1 MSAKPEQYDLF
12 NKTLDLLYKDP
23 KSVNDNIL
31 SQIDS
36 TGDYLESAYSVDD
49 SYDPSKFKRERDY
62 EIEKLSTS
70 SEDETMY
77 GYQPPSWMPD
87 WVKAGYQNSITGLT
101 ERIKKQQPIK
111 EYDLNLLEDVGA
123 TLISFIQPL
132 DIATIVAGGGIG
144 GFAAKSAIK
153 EGTKQAIKQ
162 GLKKTA
168 TKKLI
173 ASKIDDKVAMQM
185 LGDAP
190 DKAFKMMVKSGIK
203 EVSARRAIKNAA
215 PRVAHKALIQGAGGG
230 TGLGFYSGLSTAL
243 ATKIQDGD
251 VDEVLA
257 LKEGLKGAVLGAV
270 TSGTQPVARSFFNKL
285 KPATTKTQKF
295 AQETAVKAI
304 ETAEFGT
311 IAPVLSGEDINVEGY
326 VHAAATIGGLTAQR
340 YAFKAAKKGFD
351 TMRSKKYDSIMDA
364 ETAAR
369 WVMEKQPDA
378 EKKIPSFRKATE
390 SEEVF
395 INKNNRKYDNLKF
408 NDKDKKVTL
417 RDKETQKEEIVSYDD
432 FNRAMFRR
440 ESSAKTPEGLAK
452 GRNAKITKLQKLLG
466 LSDDKIKEYAGAVK
480 LEGSLDKKDPR
491 GLKGLTAIEQ
501 VKLLNELRHEKRVF
515 DLKDSFTK
523 SGWEGDL
530 LPKKRFL
537 DDLLPTMPK
546 AWRQS
551 KNRVTTQLGELAIRE
566 FNKADA
572 LELTTLGTFIQEL
585 KATGLLEGGLFKKK
599 KQNEKASKIADALE
613 DPRYNPNNTKLG
625 RELPYFDEV
634 LRIKKVLKNIWD
646 RAEEAGVNLGKYEEN
661 YFPKM
666 IKPEF
671 LAKFTKDIAKIGSE
685 NPSLLFDKNSVN
697 KKSFQDVV
705 SSYIK
710 NKKLDPNTILV
721 LEDLGGVKKRKVKD
735 SKGNVIETIIID
747 NPKEY
752 NRKVSKALHELNER
766 VTVEYHN
773 VAKNAEISRTADRI
787 PKQFLERDARLVLAR
802 YTKQLARRISFVEM
816 FGSRGE
822 KMYGRIAG
830 VRQAAKQQISQN
842 FKLSQ
847 RLSEEARLLDQ
858 LFKSYTNQIEID
870 RTYNWKTPTARKFWS
885 DVTNL
890 EIGTKIGLGFAVVP
904 NITQLLISTAVKTGY
919 MPIIKGTLKMAMPT
933 KEGKKYRDEI
943 RKSGVSNLS
952 VFQLIAG
959 LEPTEGWTSTFAN
972 ITTKATG
979 FQFANK
985 VNQLVSAAAAKEWV
999 SALQKTANSK
1009 SSLVDIG
1016 VPSIFGGTKRN
1027 RRNWAIENLKELGI
1041 NDHTINLKSKKGKQL
1056 ELEAMYR
1063 LSRDSQL
1070 QRNVINEAS
1079 AMLDPRWRPFFLFK
1093 KFGFKQMNWMR
1104 EQLSSELK
1112 RGNVFP
1118 MLRLAAAGMAGG
1130 EMVTWARD
1138 FLAEYISG
1146 NKVYDDNRF
1155 LLFKDLPYPV
1165 PMTSRGISQDVDMR
1179 EFTVDDFIDRFAT
1192 VGAFGVI
1199 GDIVANENRIRAL
1212 EFAFK
1217 PAVVQD
1223 FDKIWSAFNRTL
1235 NDTKTYGIGSA
1246 LRAPKYIAPLLGT
1259 IPRRG
1264 LERFERKYAKGQREA
1279 YVKRLK
1285 QVRLPEVKQAIIDG
1299 DSDKAFRII
1308 ENFNN
1313 AFGNENPILPEDWS
1327 PTKITDYMI
1336 NKIKKGQRP

>member
-1 MSAKPEQYDLF
+1 MSAKPEQYDLY
-12 NKTLDLLYKDP
+12 NKTLVILFKDP
-23 KSVNDNIL
+23 QSANDNIL
-31 SQIDS
+31 EQIDA
-36 TGDYLESAYSVDD
+36 TGDYLESSYDVDD
-49 SYDPSKFKRERDY
+49 SFDPLQFITERDS
-62 EIEKLSTS
+62 EIKKLSTS

-101 ERIKKQQPIK
+101 ERIKKRQPIK
-111 EYDLNLLEDVGA
+111 EYDLKLLEDVGA

-132 DIATIVAGGGIG
+132 DIATMVAGGGIG
-144 GFAAKSAIK
+144 GFAAKSVIK

-162 GLKKTA
+162 GLKKTG
-168 TKKLI
+168 TKQLI

-190 DKAFKMMVKSGIK
+190 DKAFKMMVDSGIK
-203 EVSARRAIKNAA
+203 EVSAKRAIKNAA
-215 PRVAHKALIQGAGGG
+215 PRVAQRALIQGAGGG
-230 TGLGFYSGLSTAL
+230 AGLGFYSGLSTAL
-243 ATKIQDGD
+243 ATEIQDGD

-270 TSGTQPVARSFFNKL
+270 TSGTQPIARSFFNKL
-285 KPATTKTQKF
+285 KPATTRTQKF

-311 IAPVLSGEDINVEGY
+311 IAPVLSGEDINLEGY

-340 YAFKAAKKGFD
+340 YAFGAAKKGVNA
-351 TMRSKKYDSIMDA
+351 MRSKKYESIMDA

-369 WVMEKQPDA
+369 YAMDTVPDN
-378 EKKIPSFRKATE
+378 KKKSLRNIIE
-390 SEEVF
+390 LEEVF
-395 INKNNRKYDNLKF
+395 VNKNGTKYDRLKF
-408 NDKDKKVTL
+408 DDKNKRVTL
-417 RDKETQKEEIVSYDD
+417 RNKETQKEDTVSYESFD
-432 FNRAMFRR
+432 RVMFRR
-440 ESSAKTPEGLAK
+440 ESSAKTPEGLAR
-452 GRNAKITKLQKLLG
+452 GRNAKITKLQKFLG
-466 LSDDKIKEYAGAVK
+466 LSDEKIKEYASSSK
-480 LEGSLDKKDPR
+480 LEGTVDKKDPK

-501 VKLLNELRHEKRVF
+501 VKLLNELRHEKRVS
-515 DLKDSFTK
+515 DLKDSFNK

-530 LPKKRFL
+530 LPRKRLL
-537 DDLLPTMPK
+537 DELLPTLPK
-546 AWRQS
+546 AWRQT
-551 KNRVTTQLGELAIRE
+551 KNRVSTQFGELAIRE
-566 FNKADA
+566 LNKADA

-585 KATGLLEGGLFKKK
+585 KSTGLLRGGILKKK
-599 KQNEKASKIADALE
+599 KQNKKASEIADALE

-625 RELPYFDEV
+625 RELPHFDEV
-634 LRIKKVLKNIWD
+634 LKIKKVLKNIWD
-646 RAEEAGVNLGKYEEN
+646 RAEEAGIDLGRYEEN
-661 YFPKM
+661 YFPRM

-671 LAKFTKDIAKIGSE
+671 LAKFNNDIAKIGSE
-685 NPSLLFDKNSVN
+685 NPSLLFDRESVD

-710 NKKLDPNTILV
+710 NKKLDPSTILV
-721 LEDLGGVKKRKVKD
+721 LENVGGVTKKDKQNPNSREYARKV
-735 SKGNVIETIIID
+735 
-747 NPKEY
+747 
-752 NRKVSKALHELNER
+752 AQAMHELNER
-766 VTVEYHN
+766 VTIEFHN
-773 VAKNAEISRTADRI
+773 VAKNAEISRTAEKI
-787 PKQFLERDARLVLAR
+787 PKAFLERDARLVLAR
-802 YTKQLARRISFVEM
+802 YTKQLSRRIAFVEM
-816 FGSRGE
+816 FGSKGE
-822 KMYGRIAG
+822 KFYSKIGGLRKASREQLKLG
-830 VRQAAKQQISQN
+830 N
-842 FKLSQ
+842 LKLSKK
-847 RLSEEARLLDQ
+847 LAEEARLLDQ
-858 LFKSYTNQIEID
+858 LFKSYTNKIEID
-870 RTYNWKTPTARKFWS
+870 PTYNWKTPTARKFWS

-904 NITQLLISTAVKTGY
+904 NITQLFISTAVKTGY
-919 MPIIKGTLKMAMPT
+919 MPLIKGTLKMAMPT
-933 KEGKKYRDEI
+933 KEGKKYRDQI

-959 LEPTEGWTSTFAN
+959 LEPAEGWTSTFAN
-972 ITTKATG
+972 VTTKATG

-985 VNQLVSAAAAKEWV
+985 VNQLVSAAAAREWI
-999 SALQKTANSK
+999 SALQKTANNK

-1016 VPSIFGGTKRN
+1016 IPSIFGGTKMN
-1027 RRNWAIENLKELGI
+1027 RRNWARENLRELGI
-1041 NDHTINLKSKKGKQL
+1041 SDPTINFKSKKGKQL

-1063 LSRDSQL
+1063 FSRDSQL
-1070 QRNVINEAS
+1070 QRNVTAEAS

-1093 KFGFKQMNWMR
+1093 KFGFKQANWMR
-1104 EQLSSELK
+1104 EQLTMEVK
-1112 RGNVFP
+1112 RGNLFP

-1146 NKVYDDNRF
+1146 NKVYDNNRF
-1155 LLFKDLPYPV
+1155 LLFKDLPEAV
-1165 PMTSRGISQDVDMR
+1165 PMTSQGMSQDVDMR
-1179 EFTVDDFIDRFAT
+1179 EFTMEDFIDRFAS
-1192 VGAFGVI
+1192 VGAFGVV

-1235 NDTKTYGIGSA
+1235 NDTKDYGIGA
-1246 LRAPKYIAPLLGT
+1246 AYRAPKYLAPLLGT
-1259 IPRRG
+1259 IPRRS
-1264 LERFERKYAKGQREA
+1264 LQRFERKFAPGQREA

-1299 DSDKAFRII
+1299 DSNKAFRII

>member
-1 MSAKPEQYDLF
+1 MSAKPEQYDLY
-12 NKTLDLLYKDP
+12 NKTLDILFKDP
-23 KSVNDNIL
+23 QSANDNIL
-31 SQIDS
+31 EQIES
-36 TGDYLESAYSVDD
+36 TGDYLESSYDTDD
-49 SYDPSKFKRERDY
+49 SFDPLQFITERDS
-62 EIEKLSTS
+62 EIKKLSTS

-101 ERIKKQQPIK
+101 ERIKKRQPIK

-132 DIATIVAGGGIG
+132 DIATMVAGGGIG
-144 GFAAKSAIK
+144 GFAAKSVIK

-162 GLKKTA
+162 GLKKTG
-168 TKKLI
+168 TKQLI

-185 LGDAP
+185 LSDAP
-190 DKAFKMMVKSGIK
+190 DKAFKMMVDSGIK
-203 EVSARRAIKNAA
+203 EVSAKRAIKNAA
-215 PRVAHKALIQGAGGG
+215 PRVVHRALIQGAGGG

-243 ATKIQDGD
+243 ATKVQDGD

-270 TSGTQPVARSFFNKL
+270 TSGTQPIARSFFNKL

-311 IAPVLSGEDINVEGY
+311 IAPVLSGEDINLEGY

-340 YAFKAAKKGFD
+340 YAFGAAKKGVSA
-351 TMRSKKYDSIMDA
+351 MRSKKHDSIMDA

-369 WVMEKQPDA
+369 YAMDNPSDAKKQSLRNII
-378 EKKIPSFRKATE
+378 ET
-390 SEEVF
+390 EEVF
-395 INKNNRKYDNLKF
+395 VNREGTKYDRLKF
-408 NDKDKKVTL
+408 DDKNKKVTL
-417 RDKETQKEEIVSYDD
+417 RNKESQKEENISYED
-432 FNRAMFRR
+432 FNRVMFRR
-440 ESSAKTPEGLAK
+440 ESSAKTPEGLAR
-452 GRNAKITKLQKLLG
+452 GRNAKIAKLQKFLG
-466 LSDDKIKEYAGAVK
+466 LSDDKIKEYASSAK
-480 LEGSLDKKDPR
+480 LEGTVDKKDPR

-501 VKLLNELRHEKRVF
+501 VKLLNELRHEKRVS
-515 DLKDSFTK
+515 DLKDSFNK
-523 SGWEGDL
+523 AGWEGDL
-530 LPKKRFL
+530 LPTKRLL
-537 DDLLPTMPK
+537 DGLLPTLPK
-546 AWRQS
+546 AWRQT
-551 KNRVTTQLGELAIRE
+551 KNRVSTQFGELAIRE
-566 FNKADA
+566 LNKADA

-585 KATGLLEGGLFKKK
+585 KSTGLLKGGLFKKK
-599 KQNEKASKIADALE
+599 KQNQKASEIADGLE

-625 RELPYFDEV
+625 KQLPHFDEV
-634 LRIKKVLKNIWD
+634 LKIKKVLKNIWD
-646 RAEEAGVNLGKYEEN
+646 RAEEAGIDLGKYEEN
-661 YFPKM
+661 YFPRM

-671 LAKFTKDIAKIGSE
+671 LAKFNNDIAKIGSE
-685 NPSLLFDKNSVN
+685 NPSLLFDRESVD
-697 KKSFQDVV
+697 KKSFQDIV

-710 NKKLDPNTILV
+710 NKKLDPSTILV
-721 LEDLGGVKKRKVKD
+721 LESVGGVTKKDKQNINSR
-735 SKGNVIETIIID
+735 
-747 NPKEY
+747 EY
-752 NRKVSKALHELNER
+752 ARKVSQAMHELNER

-773 VAKNAEISRTADRI
+773 VAKNAEISRTADKI
-787 PKQFLERDARLVLAR
+787 PKVFLERDARLVLAR
-802 YTKQLARRISFVEM
+802 YTKQLSRRISFVEM
-816 FGSRGE
+816 FGSKGE
-822 KMYGRIAG
+822 KFYSKIGGLRKAS
-830 VRQAAKQQISQN
+830 REQLKQGN
-842 FKLSQ
+842 LKLSKK
-847 RLSEEARLLDQ
+847 LAEEARLLDQ
-858 LFKSYTNQIEID
+858 LFKSYTNKIEID
-870 RTYNWKTPTARKFWS
+870 PTYNWKTPTARKFWS

-904 NITQLLISTAVKTGY
+904 NITQLFISTAVKTGY
-919 MPIIKGTLKMAMPT
+919 MPLIKGTLKMAMPT
-933 KEGKKYRDEI
+933 KEGKKYRDQI

-959 LEPTEGWTSTFAN
+959 LEPAEGWTSTFAN
-972 ITTKATG
+972 VTTKATG

-985 VNQLVSAAAAKEWV
+985 VNQLVSAAAAREWI
-999 SALQKTANSK
+999 SALQKTANNK

-1016 VPSIFGGTKRN
+1016 IPSIFGGTKMN
-1027 RRNWAIENLKELGI
+1027 RRNWARENLKELGI
-1041 NDHTINLKSKKGKQL
+1041 SDPTINFKSKKGKQL

-1063 LSRDSQL
+1063 FSRDSQL
-1070 QRNVINEAS
+1070 QRNVTAEAS

-1093 KFGFKQMNWMR
+1093 KFGFKQANWMR
-1104 EQLSSELK
+1104 EQLTMEVK
-1112 RGNVFP
+1112 RGNLFP

-1146 NKVYDDNRF
+1146 NKVYDNNRF
-1155 LLFKDLPYPV
+1155 LLFKDLPEAV
-1165 PMTSRGISQDVDMR
+1165 PMTSQGMSQDVDMR
-1179 EFTVDDFIDRFAT
+1179 EFTMEDFIDRFAS

-1235 NDTKTYGIGSA
+1235 NDTKDYGIGAA
-1246 LRAPKYIAPLLGT
+1246 LRAPKYLAPLLGT

-1264 LERFERKYAKGQREA
+1264 LQRFERKFAPGQREA

-1299 DSDKAFRII
+1299 DSNKAFRII

-1313 AFGNENPILPEDWS
+1313 AFGNENAILPEDWS

>member
-1 MSAKPEQYDLF
+1 MSAKPEQYDLY
-12 NKTLDLLYKDP
+12 NKTLDILFKDP
-23 KSVNDNIL
+23 QSASDNIL
-31 SQIDS
+31 EQIDA
-36 TGDYLESAYSVDD
+36 TGDYLESSYDVDD
-49 SYDPSKFKRERDY
+49 SFDPLQFITERDS
-62 EIEKLSTS
+62 EIKKLSTS

-101 ERIKKQQPIK
+101 ERIKKRQPIK

-132 DIATIVAGGGIG
+132 DIATMVAGGGIG

-153 EGTKQAIKQ
+153 EGAKQAIKQ

-173 ASKIDDKVAMQM
+173 ASKIDDKVAMQI

-190 DKAFKMMVKSGIK
+190 DKAFKMMVDSGIK
-203 EVSARRAIKNAA
+203 EVSAKRAIKNAA
-215 PRVAHKALIQGAGGG
+215 PRVAQRALIQGAGGG
-230 TGLGFYSGLSTAL
+230 AGLGFYSGLSTAL
-243 ATKIQDGD
+243 ATEIQDGD

-270 TSGTQPVARSFFNKL
+270 TSGTQPIARSFFNKL
-285 KPATTKTQKF
+285 KPATTRTQKF

-311 IAPVLSGEDINVEGY
+311 IAPVLSGEDINLEGY

-340 YAFKAAKKGFD
+340 YAFGAAKKGVNAIR
-351 TMRSKKYDSIMDA
+351 TKKYDSIMDA

-369 WVMEKQPDA
+369 YAMDTAPDN
-378 EKKIPSFRKATE
+378 KKKTLRNIIE
-390 SEEVF
+390 LEEVF
-395 INKNNRKYDNLKF
+395 VNKNGTKFDRLKF
-408 NDKDKKVTL
+408 DDKNKRVTL
-417 RDKETQKEEIVSYDD
+417 RNKQTQKEDAVSYED
-432 FNRAMFRR
+432 FNRVMFRR
-440 ESSAKTPEGLAK
+440 ESSAKTPEGLAR
-452 GRNAKITKLQKLLG
+452 GRNAKITKLQKFLG
-466 LSDDKIKEYAGAVK
+466 LSDDKIKEYASSVK
-480 LEGSLDKKDPR
+480 LEGTIDKKDPR
-491 GLKGLTAIEQ
+491 GLKGLTGIEQ
-501 VKLLNELRHEKRVF
+501 VKLLNELRHEKRVS

-530 LPKKRFL
+530 LPRKRLL
-537 DDLLPTMPK
+537 DELLPTLPK
-546 AWRQS
+546 AWRQT
-551 KNRVTTQLGELAIRE
+551 KNRVSTQFGELAIRE
-566 FNKADA
+566 LNKADA

-585 KATGLLEGGLFKKK
+585 KSTGLLKGGILKKK
-599 KQNEKASKIADALE
+599 KQNKKASEIADALE

-625 RELPYFDEV
+625 RELPHFDEV
-634 LRIKKVLKNIWD
+634 LKIKKVLKNIWD
-646 RAEEAGVNLGKYEEN
+646 RAEEAGIDLGRYEEN
-661 YFPKM
+661 YFPRM

-671 LAKFTKDIAKIGSE
+671 LAKFNNDIAKIGSE
-685 NPSLLFDKNSVN
+685 NPSLLFDRESVD
-697 KKSFQDVV
+697 KKSFQDIV

-710 NKKLDPNTILV
+710 NKKLDPSTILV
-721 LEDLGGVKKRKVKD
+721 LESVGGVTKKDKQNINSR
-735 SKGNVIETIIID
+735 
-747 NPKEY
+747 EY
-752 NRKVSKALHELNER
+752 ARKVSQAMHELNER

-773 VAKNAEISRTADRI
+773 IAKNAEISRTADKI
-787 PKQFLERDARLVLAR
+787 PTVFLERDARLVLAR
-802 YTKQLARRISFVEM
+802 YTKQLSRRISFVEM
-816 FGSRGE
+816 FGSKGE
-822 KMYGRIAG
+822 KFYSKIGGLRKAS
-830 VRQAAKQQISQN
+830 REQLKQGN
-842 FKLSQ
+842 LKLSKK
-847 RLSEEARLLDQ
+847 LAEEARLLDQ
-858 LFKSYTNQIEID
+858 LFKSYTNKIEID
-870 RTYNWKTPTARKFWS
+870 PTYNWKTPTARKFWS

-904 NITQLLISTAVKTGY
+904 NITQLFISTAVKTGY
-919 MPIIKGTLKMAMPT
+919 MPLIKGTLKMAMPT
-933 KEGKKYRDEI
+933 KEGKKYRDQI

-959 LEPTEGWTSTFAN
+959 LEPAEGWTSTFAN
-972 ITTKATG
+972 VTTKATG

-985 VNQLVSAAAAKEWV
+985 VNQLVSAAAAKEWI
-999 SALQKTANSK
+999 SALQKTANNK

-1016 VPSIFGGTKRN
+1016 IPSIFGGTKMN
-1027 RRNWAIENLKELGI
+1027 RRNWAIENLKSLGI
-1041 NDHTINLKSKKGKQL
+1041 NDPTINFKSKKGNQIQ
-1056 ELEAMYR
+1056 LEAMYR
-1063 LSRDSQL
+1063 FSRDSQL
-1070 QRNVINEAS
+1070 QRNVTAEAS

-1093 KFGFKQMNWMR
+1093 KFGFKQANWMR
-1104 EQLSSELK
+1104 EQLTMEVK
-1112 RGNVFP
+1112 RGNLFP

-1146 NKVYDDNRF
+1146 NKVYDNNRF
-1155 LLFKDLPYPV
+1155 LLFKDLPEAV
-1165 PMTSRGISQDVDMR
+1165 PMTSQGISQDVDMR
-1179 EFTVDDFIDRFAT
+1179 EFTMEDFIDRFAS

-1235 NDTKTYGIGSA
+1235 NDTKDYGIGAA
-1246 LRAPKYIAPLLGT
+1246 LRAPKYLAPLLGT

-1264 LERFERKYAKGQREA
+1264 LERFERKFAPGQREA

-1313 AFGNENPILPEDWS
+1313 AFGNENAILPEDWS

>member
-1 MSAKPEQYDLF
+1 MSAKPEQYDLY
-12 NKTLDLLYKDP
+12 NKTLDILFKDP
-23 KSVNDNIL
+23 QSANDNIL
-31 SQIDS
+31 EQIDA
-36 TGDYLESAYSVDD
+36 TGDYLESSYDVDD
-49 SYDPSKFKRERDY
+49 SFDPLQFITERDS
-62 EIEKLSTS
+62 EIKKLSAS

-101 ERIKKQQPIK
+101 ERIKKRQPIK

-132 DIATIVAGGGIG
+132 DIATMVAGGGLG

-153 EGTKQAIKQ
+153 EGAKQAIKQ

-190 DKAFKMMVKSGIK
+190 DKAFKMMVDSGIK
-203 EVSARRAIKNAA
+203 EVSAKRAIKNAA
-215 PRVAHKALIQGAGGG
+215 PRVAQRALIQGAGGG
-230 TGLGFYSGLSTAL
+230 AGLGFYSGLSTAL
-243 ATKIQDGD
+243 ATEIQDGD

-257 LKEGLKGAVLGAV
+257 LKEGLKGVVLGAV
-270 TSGTQPVARSFFNKL
+270 TSGTQPIARSFFNKL

-295 AQETAVKAI
+295 AQEAAVKAI

-311 IAPVLSGEDINVEGY
+311 IAPVLSGEDINLEGY

-340 YAFKAAKKGFD
+340 YAFGAAKKGVKA
-351 TMRSKKYDSIMDA
+351 MRSKKYDSIMDA

-369 WVMEKQPDA
+369 YAMDEKPDR
-378 EKKIPSFRKATE
+378 ERKLPSARKVIET
-390 SEEVF
+390 EEVF
-395 INKNNRKYDNLKF
+395 VNKNGTRYDRLRF
-408 NDKDKKVTL
+408 DDKNKRVTL
-417 RDKETQKEEIVSYDD
+417 RNKKTQKEDTVSYESFD
-432 FNRAMFRR
+432 RVMFRR
-440 ESSAKTPEGLAK
+440 ESSAKTPEGLTR
-452 GRNAKITKLQKLLG
+452 GRNAKITKLQKVLG
-466 LSDDKIKEYAGAVK
+466 LSDDKIKEYASSAK
-480 LEGSLDKKDPR
+480 LEGTIDKKDPR
-491 GLKGLTAIEQ
+491 GLKGLTGIEQ
-501 VKLLNELRHEKRVF
+501 VKLLNELRHEKRVS
-515 DLKDSFTK
+515 DLKDFFIK

-530 LPKKRFL
+530 LPRKRFL
-537 DDLLPTMPK
+537 DGLMPTLPK
-546 AWRQS
+546 AWRQT
-551 KNRVTTQLGELAIRE
+551 KNRVSTQLGKLSIKE

-585 KATGLLEGGLFKKK
+585 RATGLLKGGLFKKK
-599 KQNEKASKIADALE
+599 KQNKRASEIADALE

-625 RELPYFDEV
+625 RELPHFDEV
-634 LRIKKVLKNIWD
+634 LKIKKVLKNIWD
-646 RAEEAGVNLGKYEEN
+646 RAEEAGIDLGRYEEN
-661 YFPKM
+661 YFPRM

-671 LAKFTKDIAKIGSE
+671 LAKFNNDIAKIGSE
-685 NPSLLFDKNSVN
+685 NPSLLFDRKSVN

-705 SSYIK
+705 TSYIK
-710 NKKLDPNTILV
+710 NKKLDPSTILV
-721 LEDLGGVKKRKVKD
+721 LESVGGVTKRDKQNIN
-735 SKGNVIETIIID
+735 SR
-747 NPKEY
+747 EY
-752 NRKVSKALHELNER
+752 AKKVSQAMHELSEK

-773 VAKNAEISRTADRI
+773 IAKNAEISRTAEKI
-787 PKQFLERDARLVLAR
+787 PKAFLERDARLVLAR
-802 YTKQLARRISFVEM
+802 YTKQLSRRISFVEM
-816 FGSRGE
+816 FGRRGE

-830 VRQAAKQQISQN
+830 VRKASIEQLKLGN
-842 FKLSQ
+842 NKLSKK
-847 RLSEEARLLDQ
+847 LAEESRLLDQ

-904 NITQLLISTAVKTGY
+904 NITQLFISTAVKTGY
-919 MPIIKGTLKMAMPT
+919 MPLIKGTLKMAMPT
-933 KEGKKYRDEI
+933 KEGKKYRDQI

-959 LEPTEGWTSTFAN
+959 LEPAEGWTSTFAN
-972 ITTKATG
+972 VTTKATG

-985 VNQLVSAAAAKEWV
+985 VNQLVSAAAAREWI
-999 SALQKTANSK
+999 SALQKTANNK

-1016 VPSIFGGTKRN
+1016 IPSIFGGTKMN
-1027 RRNWAIENLKELGI
+1027 RRNWARENLRELGI
-1041 NDHTINLKSKKGKQL
+1041 SDPTINFKSKKGKQL

-1063 LSRDSQL
+1063 FSRDSQL
-1070 QRNVINEAS
+1070 QRNVTAEAS

-1093 KFGFKQMNWMR
+1093 KFGFKQANWMR
-1104 EQLSSELK
+1104 EQLTAEVK
-1112 RGNVFP
+1112 RGNLFP

-1146 NKVYDDNRF
+1146 NKVYDNNRF
-1155 LLFKDLPYPV
+1155 LLFKDLPEAV
-1165 PMTSRGISQDVDMR
+1165 PMTSQGMSQDVDMR
-1179 EFTVDDFIDRFAT
+1179 EFTMEDFIDRFAS

-1235 NDTKTYGIGSA
+1235 NDTKDYGIGAA
-1246 LRAPKYIAPLLGT
+1246 LRAPKYLAPLLGT

-1264 LERFERKYAKGQREA
+1264 LQRFERKFAPGQREA

-1285 QVRLPEVKQAIIDG
+1285 QIRLPEVKQAIIDG
-1299 DSDKAFRII
+1299 DSNKAFRII

>member
-1 MSAKPEQYDLF
+1 MSAKPEQYDLY
-12 NKTLDLLYKDP
+12 NKTLDILFKDP
-23 KSVNDNIL
+23 QSANDNIL
-31 SQIDS
+31 EQIDA
-36 TGDYLESAYSVDD
+36 TGDYLESSYDVDD
-49 SYDPSKFKRERDY
+49 SFDPLQFITERDS
-62 EIEKLSTS
+62 EIKKLSTS

-101 ERIKKQQPIK
+101 ERIKKRQPIK
-111 EYDLNLLEDVGA
+111 EYDLKLLEDVGA

-132 DIATIVAGGGIG
+132 DIATMVAGGGIG
-144 GFAAKSAIK
+144 GFAAKSVIK

-162 GLKKTA
+162 GLKKTG
-168 TKKLI
+168 TKQLI

-190 DKAFKMMVKSGIK
+190 DKAFKMMVDSGIK
-203 EVSARRAIKNAA
+203 EVSAKRAIKNAA
-215 PRVAHKALIQGAGGG
+215 PRVAQRALIQGAGGG
-230 TGLGFYSGLSTAL
+230 AGLGFYSGLSTAL
-243 ATKIQDGD
+243 ATEIQDGD

-270 TSGTQPVARSFFNKL
+270 TSGTQPIARSFFNKL
-285 KPATTKTQKF
+285 KPATTRTQKF

-311 IAPVLSGEDINVEGY
+311 IAPVLSGEDINLEGY

-340 YAFKAAKKGFD
+340 YAFGAAKKGVNA
-351 TMRSKKYDSIMDA
+351 MRSKKYESIMDA

-369 WVMEKQPDA
+369 YAMDTVPDN
-378 EKKIPSFRKATE
+378 KKKSLRNIIE
-390 SEEVF
+390 LEEVF
-395 INKNNRKYDNLKF
+395 VNKNGTKYDRLKF
-408 NDKDKKVTL
+408 DDKNKRVTL
-417 RDKETQKEEIVSYDD
+417 RNKETQKEDTVSYESFD
-432 FNRAMFRR
+432 RVMFRR
-440 ESSAKTPEGLAK
+440 ESSAKTPEGLAR
-452 GRNAKITKLQKLLG
+452 GRNAKITKLQKFLG
-466 LSDDKIKEYAGAVK
+466 LSDEKIKEYASSSK
-480 LEGSLDKKDPR
+480 LEGTVDKKDPK

-501 VKLLNELRHEKRVF
+501 VKLLNELRHEKRVS
-515 DLKDSFTK
+515 DLKDSFNK

-530 LPKKRFL
+530 LPRKRLL
-537 DDLLPTMPK
+537 DELLPTLPK
-546 AWRQS
+546 AWRQT
-551 KNRVTTQLGELAIRE
+551 KNRVSTQFGELAIRE
-566 FNKADA
+566 LNKADA

-585 KATGLLEGGLFKKK
+585 KSTGLLRGGILKKK
-599 KQNEKASKIADALE
+599 KQNKKASEIADALE

-625 RELPYFDEV
+625 RELPHFDEV
-634 LRIKKVLKNIWD
+634 LKIKKVLKNIWD
-646 RAEEAGVNLGKYEEN
+646 RAEEAGIDLGRYEEN
-661 YFPKM
+661 YFPRM

-671 LAKFTKDIAKIGSE
+671 LAKFNNDIAKIGSE
-685 NPSLLFDKNSVN
+685 NPSLLFDRESVD

-710 NKKLDPNTILV
+710 NKKLDPSTILV
-721 LEDLGGVKKRKVKD
+721 LENVGGVTKKDKQNPNSREYARKV
-735 SKGNVIETIIID
+735 
-747 NPKEY
+747 
-752 NRKVSKALHELNER
+752 AQAMHELNER
-766 VTVEYHN
+766 VTIEFHN
-773 VAKNAEISRTADRI
+773 VAKNAEISRTAEKI
-787 PKQFLERDARLVLAR
+787 PKAFLERDARLVLAR
-802 YTKQLARRISFVEM
+802 YTKQLSRRIAFVEM
-816 FGSRGE
+816 FGSKGE
-822 KMYGRIAG
+822 KFYSKIGGLRKASREQLKLG
-830 VRQAAKQQISQN
+830 N
-842 FKLSQ
+842 LKLSKK
-847 RLSEEARLLDQ
+847 LAEEARLLDQ
-858 LFKSYTNQIEID
+858 LFKSYTNKIEID
-870 RTYNWKTPTARKFWS
+870 PTYNWKTPTARKFWS

-904 NITQLLISTAVKTGY
+904 NITQLFISTAVKTGY
-919 MPIIKGTLKMAMPT
+919 MPLIKGTLKMAMPT
-933 KEGKKYRDEI
+933 KEGKKYRDQI

-959 LEPTEGWTSTFAN
+959 LEPAEGWTSTFAN
-972 ITTKATG
+972 VTTKATG

-985 VNQLVSAAAAKEWV
+985 VNQLVSAAAAREWI
-999 SALQKTANSK
+999 SALQKTANNK

-1016 VPSIFGGTKRN
+1016 IPSIFGGTKMN
-1027 RRNWAIENLKELGI
+1027 RRNWARENLRELGI
-1041 NDHTINLKSKKGKQL
+1041 SDPTINFKSKKGKQL

-1063 LSRDSQL
+1063 FSRDSQL
-1070 QRNVINEAS
+1070 QRNVTAEAS

-1093 KFGFKQMNWMR
+1093 KFGFKQANWMR
-1104 EQLSSELK
+1104 EQLTMEVK
-1112 RGNVFP
+1112 RGNLFP

-1146 NKVYDDNRF
+1146 NKVYDNNRF
-1155 LLFKDLPYPV
+1155 LLFKDLPEAV
-1165 PMTSRGISQDVDMR
+1165 PMTSQGMSQDVDMR
-1179 EFTVDDFIDRFAT
+1179 EFTMEDFIDRFAS
-1192 VGAFGVI
+1192 VGAFGVV

-1235 NDTKTYGIGSA
+1235 NDTKDYGIGA
-1246 LRAPKYIAPLLGT
+1246 AYRAPKYLAPLLGT
-1259 IPRRG
+1259 IPRRS
-1264 LERFERKYAKGQREA
+1264 LQRFERKFAPGQREA

-1299 DSDKAFRII
+1299 DSNKAFRII